1 MKIFN
6 LDSPFMMF
14 LTKVANLMIL
24 TVLTLL
30 CFIPVITGGAAVT
43 ALYYV
48 SLKLA
53 RGEDPYIVKSY
64 FKSFKENFLQATILW
79 ILMLAVA
86 GLIAVDWSII
96 IHTMVGQSARI
107 MSIVM
112 LVISAL
118 LLMAALYVFPML
130 SRFENTVWRTI
141 KNAFLMSIMNFPKS
155 ILILVIHLIPIAV
168 LLISQALVPVVFF
181 MGLGVISYLC
191 SLLFVKMFKPF
202 EPEQEENTE
211 NPDELAPLS
220 FLMEEEEKEKQES
233 APVQEDAAKAAEEPE
248 QGE

>member
-155 ILILVIHLIPIAV
+155 ILILIIHLIPIAV

-202 EPEQEENTE
+202 EPEQEEDAE